1 MTIKINDTVIYTR
14 WIGEKATA
22 KVLGIERCEPGEK
35 NGEPVDSVTG
45 ADVED
50 AVLSLDNG
58 HWYYGS
64 QVEKV
69 IS

>member
-14 WIGEKATA
+14 WTGATATA

-35 NGEPVDSVTG
+35 YGEPVDSVTG

-50 AVLSLDNG
+50 ANLELDNG
-58 HWYYGS
+58 HWCYGS
-64 QVEKV
+64 QVKKV